1 MVNPGNYNFVV
12 SSNSRQIPPENP
24 QPERNGIKFTIPK
37 GAILFDPDD
46 PSEQEDND
54 DS

>member
-1 MVNPGNYNFVV
+1 MSEKIIF
-12 SSNSRQIPPENP
+12 EDP
-24 QPERNGIKFTIPK
+24 QPEHNGVKFTIPK

-46 PSEQEDND
+46 PSEQEDNG